1 MEMDATA
8 SDKKDGRDLRRVLT
22 TIPATSIIVAGVIGT
37 GVFIKAKVMIVN
49 VQTPG
54 MVLLVYLLAGLLTLG
69 GSLVYAELS
78 TMIPRTGGQFN
89 YIGAA
94 FGRRLAFLSSWTAFC
109 ARLSGTAAIAIL
121 TVVFLNDLL
130 GGTLS
135 PMALKFLPILFI
147 GIVTLLNLSS
157 VRSMGWFATAMTLVK
172 IVLILLVSLTALKA
186 TQGSW
191 EFYSLSI
198 TESLGEMDSKLPS
211 GGFGGF
217 SAAMLGALWS
227 YAGWGYIATIAGEVK
242 NPSKTLPR
250 SLVGASLLIIS
261 FYILINMAYFFAL
274 TPTEIANIP
283 AGRSVAAM
291 VMESVGAPFMVSV
304 MAIGLFLSSLGTMH
318 SGMLTDSRVPYTIA
332 SKGLAPK
339 ALGRISQ
346 KGVPTYSVLI
356 LGIGGMIL
364 TTTGSFDL
372 LTDLCVFITLSFS
385 ALASASLFVLRK
397 THPNTHRP
405 YRVWGY
411 PVIPAL
417 YIGVILFLLINTFI
431 AMPERSA
438 AGLLLVL
445 LGLPVYSYY
454 SRKIA
459 PDNPKDWLAPDPEQA

>member
-1 MEMDATA
+1 MDSTA

-109 ARLSGTAAIAIL
+109 ARLAGTAAIAIL

-147 GIVTLLNLSS
+147 GIVTFLNLSS
-157 VRSMGWFATAMTLVK
+157 VRSMGWFATAMTVVK
-172 IVLILLVSLTALKA
+172 IILILLVSFTALKA

-191 EFYSLSI
+191 DFYSLSI

-250 SLVGASLLIIS
+250 SLVGASLLIVS

-318 SGMLTDSRVPYTIA
+318 SGMLTDSRVP
-332 SKGLAPK
+332 
-339 ALGRISQ
+339 
-346 KGVPTYSVLI
+346 
-356 LGIGGMIL
+356 
-364 TTTGSFDL
+364 
-372 LTDLCVFITLSFS
+372 
-385 ALASASLFVLRK
+385 
-397 THPNTHRP
+397 
-405 YRVWGY
+405 
-411 PVIPAL
+411 
-417 YIGVILFLLINTFI
+417 
-431 AMPERSA
+431 
-438 AGLLLVL
+438 
-445 LGLPVYSYY
+445 
-454 SRKIA
+454 
-459 PDNPKDWLAPDPEQA
+459 

>member
-94 FGRRLAFLSSWTAFC
+94 FGRRLAFLGSWTAFC

-172 IVLILLVSLTALKA
+172 IVLILLYFNSLI
-186 TQGSW
+186 GSLAIKPKDRTFNAAAKFNGPELFPTRKF
-191 EFYSLSI
+191 EFF
-198 TESLGEMDSKLPS
+198 K
-211 GGFGGF
+211 
-217 SAAMLGALWS
+217 
-227 YAGWGYIATIAGEVK
+227 
-242 NPSKTLPR
+242 
-250 SLVGASLLIIS
+250 
-261 FYILINMAYFFAL
+261 
-274 TPTEIANIP
+274 ANIIP
-283 AGRSVAAM
+283 
-291 VMESVGAPFMVSV
+291 
-304 MAIGLFLSSLGTMH
+304 
-318 SGMLTDSRVPYTIA
+318 
-332 SKGLAPK
+332 PK
-339 ALGRISQ
+339 SFFEQ
-346 KGVPTYSVLI
+346 LI
-356 LGIGGMIL
+356 
-364 TTTGSFDL
+364 
-372 LTDLCVFITLSFS
+372 
-385 ALASASLFVLRK
+385 K
-397 THPNTHRP
+397 
-405 YRVWGY
+405 
-411 PVIPAL
+411 
-417 YIGVILFLLINTFI
+417 
-431 AMPERSA
+431 
-438 AGLLLVL
+438 
-445 LGLPVYSYY
+445 
-454 SRKIA
+454 
-459 PDNPKDWLAPDPEQA
+459 